1 MTEFEAVTDLLKW
14 CLMAGFVGLILIPF
28 FITKDKN

>member
-1 MTEFEAVTDLLKW
+1 MTEFEAVNELLKW

-28 FITKDKN
+28 FISRDKK